1 MKATIKTQGSQFTV
15 QKGDKLSLNRF
26 PDTNEGDQVKIDQ
39 VLMVVDDGKATFG
52 SPTIDG
58 ATVTAKILEN
68 KKDKKI
74 IVFKKKRR
82 QGYKRRRGH
91 RQHLSVVEIESIDL
105 KYFNSHL
112 LMAHKKGQGT
122 SKNGRDSNSKRLG
135 VKKFGGESVLAGNII
150 LRQRGTKYHP
160 GTNVGLGRDF
170 TLFALTPGKV
180 QFDKAHRLVNVVSE

>member
-39 VLMVVDDGKATFG
+39 VLMVVDEGKPTFG
-52 SPTIDG
+52 SPTIEG

-74 IVFKKKRR
+74 IVFKKET
-82 QGYKRRRGH
+82 QAGYKRRRGH

-105 KYFNSHL
+105 K
-112 LMAHKKGQGT
+112 
-122 SKNGRDSNSKRLG
+122 
-135 VKKFGGESVLAGNII
+135 
-150 LRQRGTKYHP
+150 
-160 GTNVGLGRDF
+160 
-170 TLFALTPGKV
+170 
-180 QFDKAHRLVNVVSE
+180 